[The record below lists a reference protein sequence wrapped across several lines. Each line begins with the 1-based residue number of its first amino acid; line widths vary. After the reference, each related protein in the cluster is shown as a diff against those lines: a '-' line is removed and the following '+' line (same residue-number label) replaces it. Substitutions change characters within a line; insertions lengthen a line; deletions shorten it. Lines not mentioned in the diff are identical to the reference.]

1 MNGFLQSGVF
11 GLPLNEAAAQK
22 QIREREQRKT
32 EKTLGAKLA
41 RESAARMTG
50 READINVL
58 SRYVENPEA
67 FLEAHNREQE
77 QYTRIVREIDKG
89 GRR

>member
-1 MNGFLQSGVF
+1 MSGFLQNGVF
-11 GLPLNEAAAQK
+11 GLPLGEAAARKKLAEQG
-22 QIREREQRKT
+22 QRKK

-58 SRYVENPEA
+58 SRYVVNPEA
-67 FLEAHNREQE
+67 LFNREQE
-77 QYTRIVREIDKG
+77 QYAKIAEEIKKG
-89 GRR
+89 GR

>member
-1 MNGFLQSGVF
+1 MNGFLQNGVF
-11 GLPLNEAAAQK
+11 GLPLGEAAARKKLAEQ
-22 QIREREQRKT
+22 ERRKK

-58 SRYVENPEA
+58 SRYVVNPGA
-67 FLEAHNREQE
+67 FLEAHNREKE
-77 QYTRIVREIDKG
+77 QYAKIAGKIKKG
-89 GRR
+89 GR